1 MTIDHILAD
10 IPYLVKKVKT
20 DLNSTESRVVTFGT
34 RIGGAIAVLARKKFP
49 HVIHGTWS
57 SSGLFTSVMPETDFY
72 EDVASQLLVLSSS
85 NLNCTHDVSKAFQQ
99 VKEIVD
105 AKNITRLQE
114 LFRIPAEDPI
124 DLNKPQ
130 DVQHF
135 YITLFHQI
143 PYYLHHLK

>member
-10 IPYLVKKVKT
+10 IPYLLKKVKT
-20 DLNSTESRVVTFGT
+20 DLNSTESRVVTFGS
-34 RIGGAIAVLARKKFP
+34 RIGGTIAVLARKRFP
-49 HVIHGTWS
+49 HVIQGTWS
-57 SSGLFTSVMPETDFY
+57 SSGLLTSVMRETDFY
-72 EDVASQLLVLSSS
+72 EDIATQLRELSSS
-85 NLNCTHDVSKAFQQ
+85 SLNCTHDVSKAFQQ

-105 AKNITRLQE
+105 AKNITRLRQ

-135 YITLFHQI
+135 YITLFNQI